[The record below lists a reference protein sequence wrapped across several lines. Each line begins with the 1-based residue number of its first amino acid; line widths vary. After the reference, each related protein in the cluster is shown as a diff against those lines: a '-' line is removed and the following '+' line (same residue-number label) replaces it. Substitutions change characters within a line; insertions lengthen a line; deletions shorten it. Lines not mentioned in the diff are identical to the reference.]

1 MKNKNFKLF
10 DKKLIRK
17 VNKVIKHA
25 KKCGATSTDIMSTE
39 IPFAPVVVCNWGR
52 GDELRVLV
60 KFNVHGNIASVDLEI
75 KYKGN
80 DSLIGDIR
88 NFTFSNYAYD
98 MDREEFALGLGGYSF
113 SWEKFYECLFRRMK
127 RYIVD
132 YYYESVK
139 LEAERAN
146 SLAEE
151 LRDCRECWKTIR
163 ATQVTTV
170 PESPQVPAY
179 RYPWGCS

>member
-1 MKNKNFKLF
+1 MKNKNFKML

-17 VNKVIKHA
+17 TNKVIRCA
-25 KKCGATSTDIMSTE
+25 KKNGATSTNIMSTE
-39 IPFAPVVVCNWGR
+39 IPVVVCSWGR
-52 GDELRVLV
+52 GGELRVLV

-113 SWEKFYECLFRRMK
+113 SWEKFYECL
-127 RYIVD
+127 
-132 YYYESVK
+132 SV
-139 LEAERAN
+139 E
-146 SLAEE
+146 
-151 LRDCRECWKTIR
+151 
-163 ATQVTTV
+163 
-170 PESPQVPAY
+170 
-179 RYPWGCS
+179 

>member
-25 KKCGATSTDIMSTE
+25 KKCGATSTNIMSTE
-39 IPFAPVVVCNWGR
+39 IPFAPVVVCSWGR
-52 GDELRVLV
+52 GGELRVLV
-60 KFNVHGNIASVDLEI
+60 KFNSHGNIASVDLEVKHKDSPI
-75 KYKGN
+75 GN
-80 DSLIGDIR
+80 IR
-88 NFTFSNYAYD
+88 NFTFSDYSYEVNL
-98 MDREEFALGLGGYSF
+98 EVFNPPFGGYSF

-151 LRDCRECWKTIR
+151 LRDCRESWKTIR
-163 ATQVTTV
+163 ASQVTTV